1 MLMRHPHNRNLKLHY
16 GPAWE
21 GLNVFPMK
29 NGLVIGYLED
39 IRTVLDNTLYD
50 YNRAVVIRFDLHIPE
65 EYQEIETIVI
75 TRFIN
80 ALKARIAADL
90 ERKAR
95 QGSRVYPCVPRI
107 IWAKERAESHN
118 QHYHV
123 AVTLN
128 RDTYFTLGGFKTAVE
143 AESLWSGAAD
153 PDMRENL
160 ADRIRAAWA
169 SALRIPPLM
178 AIGLVHFVENPVY
191 TIDCNSDQFYWQYAQ
206 VFLRLS
212 YLAKADTKYYGD
224 SSRHFG
230 SSRQ

>member
-1 MLMRHPHNRNLKLHY
+1 MQMRHPHNSNLKLHH
-16 GPAWE
+16 GPVWE
-21 GLNVFPMK
+21 GLNVLPMR
-29 NGLVIGYLED
+29 NGLVVGYLED
-39 IRTVLDNTLYD
+39 IRKVLANTLND

-65 EYQEIETIVI
+65 EFQDIGTIVI

-80 ALKARIAADL
+80 ALKARLAADL

-95 QGSRVYPCVPRI
+95 QGIRVYPCVPRV
-107 IWAKERAESHN
+107 IWAKERAGSHN

-123 AVTLN
+123 AITLN
-128 RDTYFTLGGFKTAVE
+128 RDAYFTLGVFKTAEE
-143 AESLWSGAAD
+143 AETLWSGTSNSD
-153 PDMRENL
+153 VRENL

-169 SALRIPPLM
+169 SALRVPLVM

-191 TIDCNSDQFYWQYAQ
+191 TIDCRSDVFYRQYAQ

-224 SSRHFG
+224 SSWHFG
-230 SSRQ
+230 CSRK